1 MAITISPSRET
12 LPPRTLTADQAARP
26 TDTGVAGRGPVWPA
40 GLLQNDVFEPLQQ
53 RVEVR
58 QTAHQ
63 LNRGTD
69 VGVQD
74 PIVLGGTLSPIDQQT
89 PDGNGLYLN
98 GNMNCGPTSM
108 AMIARA
114 DPNAEINGI
123 PVSKMTDAQLV
134 MALGLTGGTSRSGGT
149 SPNGE
154 IEMAE
159 ALGYQTASAHGGF
172 HPTFTDA
179 TLAAGG
185 SVIVNGA
192 VPIEGEIAGH
202 YMVVTAKDTQGNY
215 VVNDP
220 WTGKTLTMTPE
231 ALDDYLKANPVN
243 GGWSIAVW

>member
-1 MAITISPSRET
+1 MAITISPAIQALFPS
-12 LPPRTLTADQAARP
+12 TLTADSTARPPDPGVAAR
-26 TDTGVAGRGPVWPA
+26 APVWPA

-58 QTAHQ
+58 QTARE
-63 LNRGTD
+63 LNQGTD
-69 VGVQD
+69 VGVQA
-74 PIVLGGTLSPIDQQT
+74 PLVLGGTLPAIDQQT
-89 PDGNGLYLN
+89 PDGNGFYVN

-108 AMIARA
+108 AMIARS
-114 DPNAEINGI
+114 DPDATINGI
-123 PVSKMTDAQLV
+123 PVSSMTDAQLV
-134 MALGLTGGTSRSGGT
+134 MALGRTGDTSNSGT

-159 ALGYQTASAHGGF
+159 ALGYQTASAYGGF
-172 HPTFTDA
+172 HPNLADA

-192 VPIEGEIAGH
+192 VPIDGEIAGH
-202 YMVVTAKDTQGNY
+202 YMVVTGKDTQGDY

-243 GGWSIAVW
+243 GGCSIAVW